1 MQPGRLARR
10 LPREVMVRR
19 PANAV
24 GRVDYLVRPTKRE
37 LSKAVKRASRRGEFA
52 SVSAMVR
59 LPRGGYAVKFVRIR
73 EPQPAWIRPTVIGG
87 AVAVAVMGAC
97 AGLALAVASVFR
109 AITPTMIG
117 GAVVVLALLLL
128 ATPPGRKC
136 CQVVVTVWH

>member
-1 MQPGRLARR
+1 MQPVRPVRR
-10 LPREVMVRR
+10 SPREVVAYQ
-19 PANAV
+19 PVKAV
-24 GRVDYLVRPTKRE
+24 GRVDYLVRPTRRE

-52 SVSAMVR
+52 SVSAMTK

-73 EPQPAWIRPTVIGG
+73 EPRPEWVRPTVIAGS
-87 AVAVAVMGAC
+87 VAVAVMAAC

-117 GAVVVLALLLL
+117 GAVVIVGLLLL

-136 CQVVVTVWH
+136 CQVLVTVWH